1 MIAAFKWIHLTE
13 DEGVTILFDIRDVI
27 IRYPG
32 NILLQFARRT
42 ERNGSVRQGRCM
54 QRPFYCQISAIL
66 HINCG
71 MRYHNIFHISHWTHL

>member
-42 ERNGSVRQGRCM
+42 ERNGSVR
-54 QRPFYCQISAIL
+54 
-66 HINCG
+66 
-71 MRYHNIFHISHWTHL
+71 